1 VPKNWRH
8 IMKVVLLKDVKGQGK
23 KDDIVNVS
31 DGYARNFLFPK
42 GLAAEATNTVLND
55 IKNKEASKAHK
66 IEVDR
71 AAARA
76 VAAKLDE
83 VKVSIKVKSGGK
95 DSGGKMYGSVTA
107 KDIAEALA
115 AQHKIDVDRR
125 KIVMDSI
132 KAYGSYTVEVK
143 LYPEIV
149 GKIHVAVTE
158 A

>member
-1 VPKNWRH
+1 
-8 IMKVVLLKDVKGQGK
+8 MKVVLLKDVKGQGK

-66 IEVDR
+66 IEVDK

-115 AQHKIDVDRR
+115 AQHKIEVDRR

>member
-1 VPKNWRH
+1 
-8 IMKVVLLKDVKGQGK
+8 MKVVLLKDVKGQGK

-125 KIVMDSI
+125 KIVMESI
-132 KAYGSYTVEVK
+132 KTYGSYTVEVK

>member
-1 VPKNWRH
+1 MPKNWRY

-66 IEVDR
+66 IEVDK
-71 AAARA
+71 AAARD
-76 VAAKLDE
+76 VAAKLDA
-83 VKVSIKVKSGGK
+83 VKVILKVKSGGK

-115 AQHKIDVDRR
+115 SQHKIEVDRR

-132 KAYGSYTVEVK
+132 KAYGSYTVDVK

-149 GKIHVAVTE
+149 GKIHVTVTE

>member
-1 VPKNWRH
+1 
-8 IMKVVLLKDVKGQGK
+8 MKVVLLKDVKGQGK

-42 GLAAEATNTVLND
+42 GLAAEATSTVLND

-66 IEVDR
+66 IEMDK
-71 AAARA
+71 AAARE

-83 VKVSIKVKSGGK
+83 VKVSLKVKSGGK

-115 AQHKIDVDRR
+115 AQHKITVDRR
-125 KIVMDSI
+125 KIVMEPI
-132 KAYGSYTVEVK
+132 KAYGAYTVDVK

-149 GKIHVAVTE
+149 GKIHVSITE